1 MAKAKTTVKKE
12 LSIFEVKTWIDEIC
26 KVETL
31 ANTYKELE
39 LENDENAKATLE
51 AMNKKVAEVDF
62 SFKELTS
69 LLRKFVPLT
78 PAEIKQKEKAKNK
91 KKEKSLVNQ
100 NKKN

>member
-1 MAKAKTTVKKE
+1 MATKKAVKKE
-12 LSIFEVKTWIDEIC
+12 LSIFEVKKWIDEIC

-39 LENDENAKATLE
+39 LENDENAKATLD

-91 KKEKSLVNQ
+91 KKEKSLANQ